1 MTINI
6 SYDQYGFISVSLD
19 QSDLKI
25 SPSDFIVGG
34 RSISSPKQT
43 TEFHKT
49 VVRDGTVA
57 ARDNSEYNHIEKRFV
72 EDSLDKLPGDSYS
85 TFRRGMDYYKESAS
99 KVTGDISSTGM
110 LMQTAARMEAEYNK
124 LALQMH
130 TQPEAEGISEQIA
143 QKREIIT
150 AWVASINNPL
160 DPATEYMFKRA
171 EEVALEEI
179 LGYARDAGLTA
190 DETRKLVIDIKEYA
204 VKHGMPL
211 NSNSLGMA
219 WDNVDS
225 EEITKIERL
234 DQSETSV
241 VSKVVSTVVSPAI
254 VTIVNAAQE
263 LWDYLGEVNP
273 TGHVGRYLT
282 NTDRSQDGS
291 GGGAGPVRPTSTP
304 AGAGATQTPNPV
316 TSSNPTGDQGSYG
329 RGGSPDERDE
339 RNGNTTITTK
349 PTTSPGG
356 GTRKPTATDPD
367 GDGYGT
373 GQGEIGYTGG
383 GIQPILLDLN
393 GDGNISITERS
404 KSSFYVDGGDGK
416 EHRTAWAGAGDGVLF
431 FDAGNDGKITEKREF
446 VFTEWTEGSSS
457 DMEALREAFDSN
469 HDGMLTSADAQW
481 GSFKVMVTNADGTV
495 TAKTLTELGITEIK
509 LTPDATHIE
518 LPDGSVITGKTSF
531 TQNGV
536 TKTVA
541 DTSLSMDAEGHR
553 VVRVESVISGGT
565 FQKEIV
571 NTGYKEDGKI
581 AFVQKTLA
589 KEDGSHVRHLFDD
602 DGDGVVDRRQ
612 DVRVEADGTDRVE
625 TVINRLDDD
634 PANGTNYIVT
644 DRTVTRT
651 SADGK
656 SVTILRDL
664 NGGGAYEQREIRV
677 TGVDGVTVVT
687 IETLAPHANPALAE
701 VLGRVVKTQTADGL
715 TRTTEVDSDGDG
727 VGLTSVHAITMAED
741 VAVAGGLVDIRTE
754 TTILKDDYGNE
765 YAKSELVTVTDAAA
779 ETITD
784 TVTES
789 LNLDDVAGLDV
800 VSVKTVVVANGTV
813 EGKVTTTE
821 IRNANGSLVSRSE
834 GAVTEDARKKVLKV
848 DLDGDSDWDVVS
860 TDHVTIVEGVRTQ
873 VQTESHHDGSG
884 NFGKKTEIAA
894 DGIASK
900 TWIDLNGDGAF
911 GSHELVRQVT
921 TEVDGD
927 RVEQVWTRTNSGAV
941 IGSSTSVT
949 SEDGK
954 NRQTS
959 IDLDGVLVNNATTI
973 DRYVSDVTEITETTR
988 ESVRTVVTRAA
999 DGTNAND
1006 GTLLSKVVITTSAD
1020 GLTETTVSSV
1030 RGSGQFVETK
1040 SVLSTKL
1047 RTNGDVEQVFVEKSE
1062 DGHILQRRVVIQS
1075 EDRRVTTTEHDVNGD
1090 GQIDSKVVRN
1100 IQADGDVVTTTQKLG
1115 VGGVEI
1121 SKVVETV
1128 SRNGQDVWLRQ
1139 DLDGDNDFDVKT
1151 HQETFLKKNGSI
1163 QVVTEV
1169 ASRDGTL
1176 ISSNETIQS
1185 ADGLELETKQ
1195 DLDLSNA
1202 IDQERGSFQQT
1213 TIGGDGTRKTILK
1226 EFAFDENSEE
1236 TLLRSTETQV
1246 SDDGLTRTV
1255 LTNVD
1260 GLGGND
1266 RISVASTTLSD
1277 IGAGRKTV
1285 VQTGL
1290 AESNGSMGERFTT
1303 TEETVVVINNVHIR
1317 EQKMD
1322 VNGDWSAVDGNFDTI
1337 IRSELGPGGILKE
1350 TCLELD
1356 RAGAELWSSEK
1367 ITSAN
1372 GLRVTIRVDA
1382 DGDGVTDAT
1391 TVELTTLEADGS
1403 TKKSV
1408 SNYGSDV
1415 DPTYDG
1421 NGAET
1426 LNSKTVTTVSANG
1439 HIETIAHDLD
1449 GNGSTDLRTTT
1460 IKRVGENGNKVT
1472 KVTRDT
1478 GEGSELIGSETT
1490 TASRSGRSV
1499 TTEADVD
1506 GNGKTDVE
1514 TKIQINAD
1522 GTKTSEVTY
1531 YSLEEVKV
1539 AKTISTTSANGFVT
1553 DITKDTNGDGDTD
1566 IKIHQEKVL
1575 QNDGDVLTTTVVDN
1589 GRNERLGSITE
1600 IKSMDGLQSSV
1611 VLDWDGRDGVDWRSE
1626 TTRTFEGG
1634 GDVIDTMISLDS
1646 VWNVRSQITATT
1658 SGNGLN
1664 RYVTTDYDGD
1674 HSIDRILDSKTA
1686 ADGSQVITTTEF
1698 TQGLDTRRETTI
1710 STSADGRQ
1718 STTEIDLNGDGFI
1731 DRSSVSTVNLDRET
1745 RTEYAE
1751 VNLDGSV
1758 GERIVETKNFNGT
1771 EHTFAFDVGGGNS
1784 PEFFR
1789 ETEVSFGE
1797 AGEKITTFS
1806 EIYGDRL
1813 VYEAKTITD
1822 QNGLKSR
1829 VEIDTDGDG
1838 TVDAVT
1844 LTETTIS
1851 KKGARTTNSET
1862 KYTKEYDN
1870 DVRSTSKVWV
1880 SADGRETRTNVDYDG
1895 NGIDD
1900 KTSVLK
1906 IGSDGSRIETEKSYD
1921 KAGGLI
1927 GETVTET
1934 SADGLITTISRQGN
1948 TQSIIRSAVSD
1959 KSYVWKGGNEVG
1971 YEKAE
1976 GGDVLS
1982 DANSAVWGSGGG
1994 YISYVRTL
2002 TKQEVIHE
2010 VDAFGIETWRYIER
2024 ETIEGVI
2031 TPTVYSTR
2039 IDAEAKARILA
2050 EAARIYDAVL
2060 DRDMDFSEMEVLV
2073 EFVNNGELNRSAL
2086 VDKLMQSDEYQTRYG
2101 NMSRAEFINQI
2112 YFNTLGRGATL
2123 AEAAALI
2130 ADLDDGLSR
2139 AEVAR
2144 DIAERLEHVIVGNGH
2159 MSTNNFDVIM
2169 NPVVFERS
2177 LDRAFVH
2184 EQVRRLVD
2192 VVYDR
2197 QASESELTV
2206 LAGKLMGGTIT
2217 LTEIAQLLLDT
2228 EGKLYAGRVT
2238 AIDASMSATVFVRNA
2253 FENAFGRLPTETE
2266 ELRWVGQLEQG
2277 RISKAG
2283 LVILLANS
2291 GDHFADGNRTLPF
2304 EDGVSPTVWNGTNGA
2319 DNRDGG
2325 NGQDNMFGHDG
2336 ADTLNG
2342 KDGADRLEGGAGAD
2356 SLQGGKGQDRYIWS
2370 RGLGSDTIDDND
2382 VSLITTDTLIL
2393 TDVAS
2398 TASDFSLERS
2408 GNHLLVKIGA
2418 YTITVKDRLQDGT
2431 KGLGIEALQFGDGVI
2446 WDLRTILL
2454 NTKSTGSY
2462 ALVGSAVRD
2471 DLMGTALDNNITGG
2485 GGRDTLTGGAGQDIL
2500 QGGTEG
2506 DRYVWREGHGS
2517 DTIIEAADSAGVID
2531 ILDLSTLSKDDIF
2544 DVLRIDGNK
2553 NIRIYIGNNANG
2565 PTITIHNQFDDTIV
2579 GGGIERII
2587 FSDGIWTLHDL
2598 IRKSNFNDNTDSTSM
2613 TGSRYDDLMTGNDGN
2628 DTIRGGEGDDSLFG
2642 GAGADSLEGGAG
2654 ADEYIWKRG
2663 DGADTINDHGNRG
2676 NGRDELKLL
2685 DVQSDQLRFQRDSNS
2700 EDLMIIIEGAI
2711 DVILIDKGFFSD
2723 SVAGRGIDR
2732 IVLSDGVIWDREDIL
2747 DRAVAYGGD
2756 YGMTLNGTYTRDRLA
2771 GLEGHDQI
2779 FGFGGSDTI
2788 IGGAGSDTLN
2798 GGSGSDIYIWNPNSS
2813 AGDDEIRDFSD
2824 HAGDVDTLRIA
2835 GVQSNDVTLRKVGGN
2850 LLVDIEVG
2858 ANDFTIT
2865 DVGRFDQA
2873 GDGGIEIVEFDDGS
2887 KLYIRASDLA
2897 TVEYVGTSGGDL
2909 KSGWNYRDLMYGGQG
2924 NDTLDGGDWG
2934 ADTLIGGRGDDSLNG
2949 KNGSDDYRWTIG
2961 DGNDTI
2967 NDTGTS
2973 TADYDRLVIDLD
2985 NLTAEDVKLR
2995 RFAGADGLRVVIG
3008 DEVIRI
3014 DQQYL
3019 AGGDGKGIEAIVL
3032 SDGTVW
3038 TLEDIYALTRTVGT
3052 QEADTLNGT
3061 MYRDNIYG
3069 GDASDRLLGLEGSD
3083 HLYGGMGVDHLFG
3096 AAGSDVYHW
3105 SIGDGGDTID
3115 DQHVDTEQSDVLS
3128 LDDIASDFAS
3138 GVSIELRR
3146 TAKDLSI
3153 NITVDGVLR
3162 TLTVVGQFDDAA
3174 AGSGIEGIRFADGV
3188 IWSLD
3193 DILAKTEWQT
3203 SEDATTVEGSDLR
3216 DNIYGRGGN
3225 DTIYGRSGHDHLYGG
3240 EGADILDGGAGH
3252 DRYYWRTG
3260 FGNEVIQDVYVGGE
3274 DHVDVLDLSG
3284 VVSIELSREFNPL
3297 VSANKVDLLIKFGST
3312 VIRVSD
3318 QFESLGSGQ
3327 GIERIVFGVGG
3338 TESLTLADILR
3349 LTRAEGTGSA
3359 DVIHG
3364 TAFADNLYG
3373 LSGNDTLFG
3382 GFGQDILA
3390 GGFGADSLDGGD
3402 GDDDADYSNS
3412 DAAVT
3417 IDLSSSGSQS
3427 GGIAQ
3432 GDRLTSIEGVI
3443 GSNYADNLMGDT
3455 SANVLQGGSGADTLQ
3470 GRAGYDRL
3478 YGGDGDDRL
3487 VGGDDSD
3494 LLSGGNG
3501 ADRFVFSMNT
3511 GEDTIASF
3519 NAGEEDRI
3527 EFARLVGRSSDF
3539 VYLVSGA
3546 FTGGGDNAEARRVD
3560 DLILIDADGN
3570 GAADIRIIIN
3580 NIEGAITFASFDPV

>member
-1 MTINI
+1 MQDTTERNDFNLLPLEEDIDPLGRALEGMKGGFDNALDTVTDGGRPTDLISEFIENNSSIEGDVDAQLDGIDRLSRMNLSDPNIYNNVHATILDAINSGDKEKEAKGNFLKDELRREGI
-6 SYDQYGFISVSLD
+6 WDREYELKYKKFLEKSSIDPINSESAIQKASFEQSDRSGESTSNGGHLSRDTIYKLLYGYIGDPNVGDIDIGIGTVDPKLPAGLIPGLPPKPGGVGGQAGSGNSSDSGGDSLSDFSGSLD
-19 QSDLKI
+19 VSEDL
-25 SPSDFIVGG
+25 VG
-34 RSISSPKQT
+34 
-43 TEFHKT
+43 
-49 VVRDGTVA
+49 
-57 ARDNSEYNHIEKRFV
+57 
-72 EDSLDKLPGDSYS
+72 
-85 TFRRGMDYYKESAS
+85 
-99 KVTGDISSTGM
+99 
-110 LMQTAARMEAEYNK
+110 
-124 LALQMH
+124 
-130 TQPEAEGISEQIA
+130 SEQDD
-143 QKREIIT
+143 EGSGSGGDLGGT
-150 AWVASINNPL
+150 GPHSGSGGTDAS
-160 DPATEYMFKRA
+160 D
-171 EEVALEEI
+171 
-179 LGYARDAGLTA
+179 
-190 DETRKLVIDIKEYA
+190 
-204 VKHGMPL
+204 HGKPG
-211 NSNSLGMA
+211 NTQ
-219 WDNVDS
+219 V
-225 EEITKIERL
+225 
-234 DQSETSV
+234 
-241 VSKVVSTVVSPAI
+241 
-254 VTIVNAAQE
+254 
-263 LWDYLGEVNP
+263 VNP
-273 TGHVGRYLT
+273 TG
-282 NTDRSQDGS
+282 
-291 GGGAGPVRPTSTP
+291 
-304 AGAGATQTPNPV
+304 
-316 TSSNPTGDQGSYG
+316 
-329 RGGSPDERDE
+329 
-339 RNGNTTITTK
+339 
-349 PTTSPGG
+349 
-356 GTRKPTATDPD
+356 
-367 GDGYGT
+367 
-373 GQGEIGYTGG
+373 TGG
-383 GIQPILLDLN
+383 NPGKGKDDKVDIDLDDWEPDNPGVAMSPILLDLN

-404 KSSFYVDGGDGK
+404 NSSFYVDGGNGK

-446 VFTEWTEGSSS
+446 VFTEWTEGSTS
-457 DMEALREAFDSN
+457 DMEAMREAFDSN
-469 HDGMLTSADAQW
+469 HDGKLTAADAQW
-481 GSFKVMVTNADGTV
+481 GSFKVMVTQADGTV
-495 TAKTLTELGITEIK
+495 VAPTLDDLGITEIK

-518 LPDGSVITGKTSF
+518 LPDGSVITGKTTF

-541 DTSLSMDAEGHR
+541 DTRLSMDAEGHR
-553 VVRVESVISGGT
+553 VVRVESTITGGT
-565 FQKEIV
+565 FQKEIL

-651 SADGK
+651 SEDGK
-656 SVTILRDL
+656 TVTILRDL

-741 VAVAGGLVDIRTE
+741 VVVAGGLVDIRTE
-754 TTILKDDYGNE
+754 TTILKDDYGQE

-789 LNLDDVAGLDV
+789 LNRDGVAGLEV

-848 DLDGDSDWDVVS
+848 DLDGDSDWDVLS
-860 TDHVTIVEGVRTQ
+860 TDHVTIVDGVRTQ

-959 IDLDGVLVNNATTI
+959 IDLDGVLVDNATTI
-973 DRYVSDVTEITETTR
+973 DRYVSDVTEIAETTR

-999 DGTNAND
+999 DGTNANN

-1062 DGHILQRRVVIQS
+1062 DGHVLQRRVVIQS

-1090 GQIDSKVVRN
+1090 GQIDSKVVSN

-1151 HQETFLKKNGSI
+1151 HQETFLNENGST

-1169 ASRDGTL
+1169 TSRDGTVV
-1176 ISSNETIQS
+1176 SSKETIQS

-1195 DLDLSNA
+1195 DLDLSNT
-1202 IDQERGSFQQT
+1202 IYQERGSFQQT

-1226 EFAFDENSEE
+1226 EFAYDENFEE
-1236 TLLRSTETQV
+1236 TLLRSTETRV

-1290 AESNGSMGERFTT
+1290 VGSNGSMGERFTT

-1322 VNGDWSAVDGNFDTI
+1322 VNGDWSAADGNFDTI

-1350 TCLELD
+1350 TRLELD

-1372 GLRVTIRVDA
+1372 GLRVTTRVDA

-1460 IKRVGENGNKVT
+1460 VKRVGENGNKVT

-1506 GNGKTDVE
+1506 GNGKIDVE

-1522 GTKTSEVTY
+1522 GTKTNEVTY

-1626 TTRTFEGG
+1626 TTRTFEGD
-1634 GDVIDTMISLDS
+1634 GDVVDTMISLDS

-1751 VNLDGSV
+1751 VNLDGSL

-1784 PEFFR
+1784 PDFFR
-1789 ETEVSFGE
+1789 ETEVSFGA

-1838 TVDAVT
+1838 TVDAVN
-1844 LTETTIS
+1844 LTETKIEG
-1851 KKGARTTNSET
+1851 KGGRTTTSET

-1880 SADGRETRTNVDYDG
+1880 SSDGRETRTWADYDG

-1959 KSYVWKGGNEVG
+1959 KSYVWKGGHEVG
-1971 YEKAE
+1971 YEKIE
-1976 GGDVLS
+1976 TDEVSSYDPDNVLYFY
-1982 DANSAVWGSGGG
+1982 GGG
-1994 YISYVRTL
+1994 GAGNLIAHVRTL

-2024 ETIEGVI
+2024 ETIEGVL

-2086 VDKLMQSDEYQTRYG
+2086 VEELMQSDEYQTRYG

-2517 DTIIEAADSAGVID
+2517 DTIIEAADSSGVID

-2873 GDGGIEIVEFDDGS
+2873 GDGGVEIVEFDDGS

-2924 NDTLDGGDWG
+2924 NDTLDGGEWG
-2934 ADTLIGGRGDDSLNG
+2934 ADTLIGGRGEDSLNG
-2949 KNGSDDYRWTIG
+2949 KHGSDDYRWAIG

-2973 TADYDRLVIDLD
+2973 TADYDRLIIDLD

-3069 GDASDRLLGLEGSD
+3069 GEASDRLLGQEGSD

-3162 TLTVVGQFDDAA
+3162 TLTAVGQFDDAA

-3318 QFESLGSGQ
+3318 QFESVGSGQ
-3327 GIERIVFGVGG
+3327 GIERIVYGIGG

-3478 YGGDGDDRL
+3478 YGGDGNDRL

-3494 LLSGGNG
+3494 LLNGGNG

-3519 NAGEEDRI
+3519 NAGEGDRI
-3527 EFARLVGRSSDF
+3527 EFARMVGTSSNFD
-3539 VYLVSGA
+3539 YLGSDA
-3546 FTGGGDNAEARRVD
+3546 FTGGGNNAEARRVD

-3570 GAADIRIIIN
+3570 GAADIRVIIN
-3580 NIEGAITFASFDPV
+3580 NFEGAITFASFDPV